1 MEMKIDDRIYDL
13 IARKLDDGLL
23 PMEETELSDWLAE
36 DVKHEEV
43 YAEIKKMIGL
53 NFCIGILPL
62 IRSMY

>member
-43 YAEIKKMIGL
+43 YA
-53 NFCIGILPL
+53 
-62 IRSMY
+62 